1 MKSKVCL
8 CALLDLEKGFVRCS
22 LEALSGAA
30 SYFEKVLPCAAL
42 KLWKRIC
49 ANNIIFVVVLKV
61 VRSAFFCGC
70 CVENFQNF
78 LRCLRQ
84 C

>member
-8 CALLDLEKGFVRCS
+8 SALLDLEKGFVRCS

-42 KLWKRIC
+42 KLWKR
-49 ANNIIFVVVLKV
+49 
-61 VRSAFFCGC
+61 FCQ
-70 CVENFQNF
+70 VQP
-78 LRCLRQ
+78 
-84 C
+84 